1 MTKQQ
6 LPTLKIEKKWREDEE
21 KLRTEGEPLDWFPTT
36 PEECLRH
43 TEGAGHWKMG
53 SVLQMLLDG
62 QIVFTPYSEYRS
74 VQLKEASN
82 GR

>member
-1 MTKQQ
+1 MTKRQ
-6 LPTLKIEKKWREDEE
+6 LPNNIQKIEKRWRESV
-21 KLRTEGEPLDWFPTT
+21 EGEPLDWFPTT